1 MKTFGQIT
9 VAFLSSRIQETES
22 KLFSAAGARVEF
34 GRLTD
39 VETGGVSGLEDKL
52 VCSFKLAA
60 DVLWGGIWYFV
71 YDTDR
76 TAFLERNPVGLSV
89 DSNW

>member
-1 MKTFGQIT
+1 MEGGRSGTYLRQTRVSSGPWVSVAKTYRDETKEIEYFGQIT

-22 KLFSAAGARVEF
+22 KLSAAAARVEF

-52 VCSFKLAA
+52 V
-60 DVLWGGIWYFV
+60 
-71 YDTDR
+71 
-76 TAFLERNPVGLSV
+76 
-89 DSNW
+89 